1 MTKANFFRKIAFG
14 LNTHQARP
22 DHPIDWAK
30 SQLDNIPDMVWDGSI
45 PTIKDMLNYYG
56 KFVST
61 DRRVLRKKHKGDRA
75 GYESA
80 KEKLRSETGERY
92 FENLELCI
100 RHNTILKSGSPVFER
115 LWMFWCNHFAIIDK
129 DFLAEFSTGPYHR
142 EIIRQHMTGQF
153 LDLAVAAT
161 TSWAMI
167 HNLDNSESVGPNSKK
182 GLRLKQKGRVISV
195 NENHARELLE
205 LHTVSPSAG
214 YTQDDVVAL
223 SYIMA
228 GWEHPWT
235 KKREECNMVKFN
247 QKLHEPGKHTV
258 LGKTYKQRGISSKN
272 KLLDVLA
279 DLAQHEH
286 TRHFIAFKLCRHFI
300 TDQPTEAMMAPI
312 VSAWEETGGHLP
324 SIHRALVEV
333 IYAYTDDHLKFQN
346 PEVWMLQMVNLA
358 EMNWPP
364 QAEDMTYD
372 FIARPGYLKRRPE
385 KLMREI
391 GHMPYRPIQPNG
403 FSDLERD
410 WISPELLIRRLALP
424 QELSPYIR
432 GQINF
437 EDIIEKNCSTPDEPL
452 QMISKMTT
460 QLEKLQYVFP
470 GYWMLKA

>member
-1 MTKANFFRKIAFG
+1 
-14 LNTHQARP
+14 
-22 DHPIDWAK
+22 
-30 SQLDNIPDMVWDGSI
+30 
-45 PTIKDMLNYYG
+45 
-56 KFVST
+56 
-61 DRRVLRKKHKGDRA
+61 
-75 GYESA
+75 
-80 KEKLRSETGERY
+80 
-92 FENLELCI
+92 
-100 RHNTILKSGSPVFER
+100 
-115 LWMFWCNHFAIIDK
+115 
-129 DFLAEFSTGPYHR
+129 
-142 EIIRQHMTGQF
+142 
-153 LDLAVAAT
+153 
-161 TSWAMI
+161 
-167 HNLDNSESVGPNSKK
+167 
-182 GLRLKQKGRVISV
+182 
-195 NENHARELLE
+195 
-205 LHTVSPSAG
+205 
-214 YTQDDVVAL
+214 
-223 SYIMA
+223 
-228 GWEHPWT
+228 
-235 KKREECNMVKFN
+235 
-247 QKLHEPGKHTV
+247 
-258 LGKTYKQRGISSKN
+258 
-272 KLLDVLA
+272 
-279 DLAQHEH
+279 
-286 TRHFIAFKLCRHFI
+286 
-300 TDQPTEAMMAPI
+300 MAPI